1 VNSVISVCPASMMIS
16 GYLICKMP
24 VIIAFLSR
32 VTSYRKDK
40 KKVDLLDLTGE
51 VWCASDSRY
60 IYFFNI

>member
-1 VNSVISVCPASMMIS
+1 MNSVISVCPASMMIS

-32 VTSYRKDK
+32 VISYQKEN

-51 VWCASDSRY
+51 VWCASDSRFFF
-60 IYFFNI
+60 IFNI